1 MCLGYQSFKSRSVQ
15 SQYQAHGGLNFPRP
29 SHQSRPREGEEEEE
43 NNATQRREGENGD
56 GEEEGPSA
64 RVPAPPPA
72 ASPRAPL
79 PLLGGRRR
87 SRPPR
92 LAAFRAP
99 VGVPEP
105 RSSFPMG
112 SVRRLDFAAPLL
124 FCRCRIWRSEVPVPG
139 RLGPWIG
146 CLWRCDF
153 LMVV

>member
-1 MCLGYQSFKSRSVQ
+1 MSLGGKSMCLGYQSFKSRSVQ

-29 SHQSRPREGEEEEE
+29 ITRADLEKEGKRKRI
-43 NNATQRREGENGD
+43 TQRKAEGENGD

-72 ASPRAPL
+72 ASPRPAL

-112 SVRRLDFAAPLL
+112 SVRRLDFAAAPPLL
-124 FCRCRIWRSEVPVPG
+124 LV
-139 RLGPWIG
+139 
-146 CLWRCDF
+146 
-153 LMVV
+153 